1 MDNKN
6 TTNGGFAPSCGIVSP
21 HGLKLRIDMDYF
33 VNRFSMLP
41 NPNKTYNS
49 IMSGVE
55 WAEALPVTMCFVA
68 YVILICLGKAA
79 DNILSTYAITSIS
92 VAALTIL
99 SIIGAPLMPWLFS
112 LTGWLFSP
120 NYSPLSRWYVRAAII
135 IVLSIVFKI
144 PLAIA
149 AYLGAVI
156 TVLILNSVIDTIFC
170 RHCITKYGLR
180 LYRSDY
186 YCLANMA
193 SHSTLTLKQEITRY
207 KDWFVYEANVKKNS
221 LSFENEGDIAPI
233 SKNAVTARDLKLER
247 EDIASE
253 KDKRV
258 TLTKKDFGKGI
269 LSYIV
274 MLHGDSFEERL
285 KDLEM
290 KWDFVKYLTYIQYVV
305 YISEKILETRFS
317 TADSCEIAVSS
328 FDGIVEYL
336 DVADDDKKGAMAEV
350 MKEQYLSFKE
360 DINYG
365 IYSEAELHSLVNAFL
380 EDIDVGK
387 GFICHSTFFLDFSS
401 YIIHHTSSI
410 LDENIQI
417 F

>member
-1 MDNKN
+1 MMISALSL
-6 TTNGGFAPSCGIVSP
+6 F
-21 HGLKLRIDMDYF
+21 
-33 VNRFSMLP
+33 FSIL
-41 NPNKTYNS
+41 
-49 IMSGVE
+49 G
-55 WAEALPVTMCFVA
+55 FVA
-68 YVILICLGKAA
+68 PFASIVLYKTSHYGWIIVC
-79 DNILSTYAITSIS
+79 YA
-92 VAALTIL
+92 
-99 SIIGAPLMPWLFS
+99 
-112 LTGWLFSP
+112 
-120 NYSPLSRWYVRAAII
+120 I
-135 IVLSIVFKI
+135 IVLNDLLVIGFGDYVSSTNMVKKI
-144 PLAIA
+144 KSPTRW
-149 AYLGAVI
+149 VI
-156 TVLILNSVIDTIFC
+156 CTIFTIGTFI
-170 RHCITKYGLR
+170 RMEK
-180 LYRSDY
+180 
-186 YCLANMA
+186 
-193 SHSTLTLKQEITRY
+193 TLFNF
-207 KDWFVYEANVKKNS
+207 FVSLSFVCCFYEAFLYIILFIISIPMLLAKLIGLIKKKKSNVKKNS

-233 SKNAVTARDLKLER
+233 RKNAVTARDLKLEDSKPEQ

-285 KDLEM
+285 KELEM
-290 KWDFVKYLTYIQYVV
+290 EWDFVKYLTYIQYVV

-328 FDGIVEYL
+328 FDGIVGYL
-336 DVADDDKKGAMAEV
+336 DVVDDDKKGAMAEV

-365 IYSEAELHSLVNAFL
+365 IYSEAELHSLVNSFM

-387 GFICHSTFFLDFSS
+387 SFFCHSTFFLDFSS

-417 F
+417 Y